1 LKKFIFDI
9 DGTLTPSRQQMD
21 MSFMAWFII
30 FECNHPVYLVTGS
43 DREKTIDQVGL
54 DVYNRAERVYNCA
67 GNAVYEKDKLIFQ
80 NPWTPSKE
88 VTNFLLKELNYSG
101 FPIRTGT
108 HIEQRPGCI
117 NFSILGRGADFEQR
131 GLYKKWDYYS
141 NERVKIAERFNKKF
155 PDLHAF
161 VGGETGVD
169 ISTKGSDKSQILRD
183 FDKDDIIHFFGDRMD
198 ENGNDYPLAQEV
210 DERGGV
216 NYHVDNWQDTN
227 KRLLEII
234 GLP

>member
-54 DVYNRAERVYNCA
+54 DVYNRAKRVYNCA
-67 GNAVYEKDKLIFQ
+67 GNAIYEKDKLVYQ
-80 NPWTPSKE
+80 NPWVLSNDAKK
-88 VTNFLLKELNYSG
+88 FLLEELEQSS

-108 HIEQRPGCI
+108 HIEDRPGCV
-117 NFSILGRGADFEQR
+117 NFSILGRGANWEERQT
-131 GLYKKWDYYS
+131 YKEWDKEK
-141 NERVKIAERFNKKF
+141 NERVGIARRFNKKF
-155 PDLHAF
+155 PDLYAF

-169 ISTKGSDKSQILRD
+169 ISSKGSDKGQIIRD
-183 FDKDDIIHFFGDRMD
+183 FSFEDDIHFFGDRMD
-198 ENGNDYPLAQEV
+198 KDGNDYPLAQEV
-210 DERGGV
+210 DKRGGI
-216 NYHVDNWQDTN
+216 NYHVNSWQDTN
-227 KRLLEII
+227 KRLLEILDI
-234 GLP
+234 